1 MKNLTSLWSIALLF
15 TFGNAMAQPMK
26 RIKTQAINQGLSE
39 YSHTVDNG
47 WLVYSIKAAPET
59 RSMCCYNQGEQMTC
73 DLKKDQHGY
82 GSSSDSPLTQNIH
95 VFTQFKQGEIAR
107 IMPIGDSCEVKAD
120 GLTIDWIQ
128 NVTTQQS
135 ISWLKQQALTADDD
149 NGSLYVMSLHPDP
162 AAATAIYELA
172 KMNRLAFSEQA
183 VFWLGQRQ
191 NDGYDYLEK
200 LYHELPQ
207 GAVKRHINFALSQH
221 ESPQA
226 IALLKKIA
234 TNDQNSEQQA
244 DAIFWLSQTD
254 SIDNL
259 PQFLMNLMNESQ
271 SREVKEKAIFSL
283 SQINSTEASQQLAQL
298 VKTHQDPEVR
308 EHSLFWLAQN
318 DPEQAQQAAI
328 ELLKSASNES
338 EQENA
343 VFVLSQLPSQQ
354 SADALFAILKGNYHK
369 NIKKK
374 ALFWLSQSDDKTTL
388 DRLEKM
394 L

>member
-1 MKNLTSLWSIALLF
+1 MKKITQYITTTMMLCCGAAIAAPMDHITTQSVTQELKQYLS
-15 TFGNAMAQPMK
+15 NA
-26 RIKTQAINQGLSE
+26 
-39 YSHTVDNG
+39 DDG
-47 WLVYSIKAAPET
+47 WFVYSIKAAADT
-59 RSMCCYNQGEQMTC
+59 HSMCCYNQGEAMTC
-73 DLKKDQHGY
+73 DLNKDQHGY

-149 NGSLYVMSLHPDP
+149 NGSLYVMSLHPDA

-191 NDGYDYLEK
+191 NDGYDHLEK
-200 LYHELPQ
+200 LHHELPQ

-226 IALLKKIA
+226 IALLKSIA
-234 TNDQNSEQQA
+234 TNDQNNEQQA

-254 SIDNL
+254 GIDNL

-283 SQINSTEASQQLAQL
+283 SQINTAEANKHLAQL

-308 EHSLFWLAQN
+308 EQSLFWLAQN
-318 DPEQAQQAAI
+318 DPEQAQQAAA
-328 ELLKSASNES
+328 ELLKTAATES

-343 VFVLSQLPSQQ
+343 VFVLSQLPNPQ

-374 ALFWLSQSDDKTTL
+374 ALFWLSQSDDKNTL
-388 DRLEKM
+388 SRLEE
-394 L
+394 LL